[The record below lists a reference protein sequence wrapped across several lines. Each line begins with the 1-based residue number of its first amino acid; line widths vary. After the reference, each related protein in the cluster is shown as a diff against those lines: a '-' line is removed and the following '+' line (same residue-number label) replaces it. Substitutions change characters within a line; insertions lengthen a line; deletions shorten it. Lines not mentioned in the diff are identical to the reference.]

1 MLIKRSQIFF
11 FFALLSLPS
20 VSMALPGDYD
30 MYRQQSLQTN
40 EVARNPVKGTVPR
53 GREIFTYTIEEG
65 SKKLKNEVPKDKYSV
80 WRGRRLWNSNCWTC
94 HGKAGDGTGPVGSQ
108 LGVPNLLTD
117 YYSKTPDGRVY
128 SVIQLGLRNMP
139 RYGFR
144 FSPKEKWDIVN
155 YLRFLQG
162 TFDVEGI
169 DKPQVEDKKSNKE

>member
-1 MLIKRSQIFF
+1 MLKNIIFIILLFAF
-11 FFALLSLPS
+11 FNSSAL
-20 VSMALPGDYD
+20 ALPGDYD

-40 EVARNPVKGTVPR
+40 EIARAPVKGTVPK

-65 SKKLKNEVPKDKYSV
+65 ANKLKNEIPKDKYSV
-80 WRGRRLWNSNCWTC
+80 WRGMRLWNSNCWTC
-94 HGKAGDGTGPVGSQ
+94 HGKTGDGKGPVGSQ

-162 TFDVEGI
+162 KFDVEGI
-169 DKPQVEDKKSNKE
+169 EKPVKENDKAENK